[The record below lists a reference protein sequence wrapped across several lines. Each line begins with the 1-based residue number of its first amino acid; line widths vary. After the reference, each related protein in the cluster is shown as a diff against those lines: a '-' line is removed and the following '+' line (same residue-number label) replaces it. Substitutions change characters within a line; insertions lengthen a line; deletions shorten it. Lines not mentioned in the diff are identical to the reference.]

1 MMNTYNLQSILDN
14 RYNPEDDLG
23 KVTYTD
29 ATLLQAVI
37 DLADLVAGLQE
48 KLHQLEKREQ
58 KNHKLRTAPVS
69 RGWLID
75 YLATNGVSKPADI
88 VASAEKESISKS
100 MIYRTRRQIG
110 PLIRDTHGRQ
120 DPANCWELVDF

>member
-37 DLADLVAGLQE
+37 DLADLVAGLQ
-48 KLHQLEKREQ
+48 KREQ

-120 DPANCWELVDF
+120 DPANCWDCVGKM